1 MIHFRI
7 LIVLLFCVARCIA
20 QEDDYVSS
28 ARIDTGLVIIYT
40 ADGNQFSGKYIKA
53 DEQYYTIEDLAVG
66 EVRVKRH
73 QVQKFVLLRSGDEIE
88 VTLVNGNIIKGTVDI
103 QYSDKI
109 VLRSKSSEKIEI
121 PYSKIVQ
128 FRKKGDVP
136 KEKQKSPKKIEDDPD
151 PDERVAYAFN
161 QRHFLSHNAFIP
173 KRRSGVGRTSM
184 FLVYHFDYAVL
195 EPLSLRLTTLG
206 FYPVLGLKSGFNI
219 TGDLRIGINTDVL
232 ILPFAGQTFL
242 GGYLHPMLTY
252 GDIHNNITAGSV
264 FLFTNE
270 FFYPNPILAF
280 AGNLRLSSNLSLV
293 SDNFLVPYDLFY
305 YNQVPEYLG
314 IYSLGIRFTGD
325 RASYDGGLFVIPQLW
340 QELRIPIPLI
350 SYSTVF

>member
-1 MIHFRI
+1 MIRSWI
-7 LIVLLFCVARCIA
+7 LTAFLLCAACGIA

-40 ADGNQFSGKYIKA
+40 EDGNKFSGKYIKA
-53 DEQYYTIEDLAVG
+53 DEQYYTIEDVSVG
-66 EVRVKRH
+66 EVRVKKH
-73 QVQKFVLLRSGDEIE
+73 QVQKFVMLRSGDEIE

-136 KEKQKSPKKIEDDPD
+136 KEKPKSPKKLEEEFDPD
-151 PDERVAYAFN
+151 DRVAYAFN

-173 KRRSGVGRTSM
+173 KKRTGVGRTSM
-184 FLVYHFDYAVL
+184 FVLYHFDYTVL

-232 ILPFAGQTFL
+232 ILPLYGQLIL

-252 GDIHNNITAGSV
+252 GDIHNNITAGSL

-270 FFYPNPILAF
+270 FFYQNPILAF
-280 AGNLRLSSNLSLV
+280 AGNLRLSSTLSLV
-293 SDNFLVPYDLFY
+293 SDNFLVPYELFY
-305 YNQVPEYLG
+305 SSKVSAYLG